1 MIPPGIRPARLG
13 LVQGEPTPK
22 TEDRCA
28 DGRTRHAR
36 ALADRTDSSGR
47 QEIALSSESWSVFPS
62 KTSINFFATRSKAR
76 PRGMN
81 GVMAFDDATTMCDV
95 TRVVIADDHPL
106 VRGAL
111 RAAVVSAIPGVEVRE
126 AHDLPSLGS
135 ALALDHA
142 VDLVLLDLAMP
153 GVSGFSGLL
162 YLRSQ
167 YPEVPVVIVSAT
179 EDRAVMRRCIEVG
192 AAGFIPKTTEID
204 HMRDAIRHVLAGEIW
219 TPPDLDLVLPP
230 DPNVAD
236 MMRRLASLT
245 PQQLRVL
252 MMLSQ
257 GRLNKQIAFELKVS
271 EATVK
276 AHVSAILQKLGV
288 DSRTQAV
295 IAVSRIEQ
303 GGFSREGHE

>member
-1 MIPPGIRPARLG
+1 MTMVLDDPR
-13 LVQGEPTPK
+13 QST
-22 TEDRCA
+22 
-28 DGRTRHAR
+28 
-36 ALADRTDSSGR
+36 TD
-47 QEIALSSESWSVFPS
+47 I
-62 KTSINFFATRSKAR
+62 THII
-76 PRGMN
+76 
-81 GVMAFDDATTMCDV
+81 
-95 TRVVIADDHPL
+95 IADDHPL

-111 RAAVVSAIPGVEVRE
+111 RQALSASLGATIIRE
-126 AHDLPSLGS
+126 AGDLASLS
-135 ALALDHA
+135 KALAADEP

-167 YPEVPVVIVSAT
+167 HPEIPVVVVSAS

-192 AAGFIPKTTEID
+192 AAGFIPKSTDMGE
-204 HMRDAIRHVLAGEIW
+204 MRQAIRMVLDGEIW
-219 TPPDLDLVLPP
+219 TPADLDTVLPP
-230 DPNVAD
+230 DAVVTD
-236 MMRRLASLT
+236 MMRRLSSLT

-257 GRLNKQIAFELKVS
+257 GLLNKQIAFELKVS

-295 IAVSRIEQ
+295 IAVSKIDQ
-303 GGFSREGHE
+303 GQFKKAAAS